1 MRKKKRQL
9 CTITSVGWNSV
20 FETDGT
26 YILLR
31 DGERDWAGD
40 SERGLGVRRALIG
53 PQNADEGEPPRGNT
67 PFLNTPGPPS
77 YLNLSLP
84 TQKKNLP
91 RKFCVRA
98 SDCLLSPIPL
108 LFISPSLSLS
118 HSIFFWFS
126 SRNCRGARR
135 RESRKDSVS
144 ATFQP
149 TRTLPLITIITATS
163 KDFDSITINCV
174 DQPDSRDKVED

>member
-1 MRKKKRQL
+1 MMRKKKRQL

-77 YLNLSLP
+77 YLNLSLSP
-84 TQKKNLP
+84 HKK
-91 RKFCVRA
+91 K
-98 SDCLLSPIPL
+98 
-108 LFISPSLSLS
+108 PSKKVL
-118 HSIFFWFS
+118 
-126 SRNCRGARR
+126 CAR
-135 RESRKDSVS
+135 V
-144 ATFQP
+144 
-149 TRTLPLITIITATS
+149 
-163 KDFDSITINCV
+163 
-174 DQPDSRDKVED
+174 

>member
-1 MRKKKRQL
+1 MMRKKKRQL

-31 DGERDWAGD
+31 DGERERDWAGD

-77 YLNLSLP
+77 YLNLSLSP
-84 TQKKNLP
+84 HEKKTFQESFVCARLIAFSPPFHYFSSLP
-91 RKFCVRA
+91 
-98 SDCLLSPIPL
+98 
-108 LFISPSLSLS
+108 LSLS
-118 HSIFFWFS
+118 HSIFF
-126 SRNCRGARR
+126 
-135 RESRKDSVS
+135 
-144 ATFQP
+144 
-149 TRTLPLITIITATS
+149 
-163 KDFDSITINCV
+163 
-174 DQPDSRDKVED
+174 